1 MKKTRYLKATL
12 TTAFLL
18 LLSFIL
24 LRADDAIAR
33 ERKDLILV
41 LDTSLSMAGY
51 GGKNIFSTVKGSL
64 NKFIDQL
71 DEGDSMSFITFDE
84 EIKLFPTVLVEG
96 KNDKDI
102 LKKYISMTEAK
113 GKWTYT
119 YEMIG
124 AVLKKAQEMEQK
136 DRKRQRVI
144 VVLTDGIDD
153 PPPGMMKKHFN
164 VKDIASGYNG
174 KDWFIYFVNLGQ
186 LKDNPKFA
194 RVKKELSENVSKHTK
209 IVDVAG
215 KTPEK
220 AIENELMRD
229 VKADI
234 DQRDRMSF
242 FTSAYFYALLAVIA
256 LIVILLVLRR
266 VMQVKV
272 SGRLDYWDHTLMD
285 PSVRSYDLSKH
296 NARELMVGHGSG
308 CALSIRDISIPEPF
322 KLLARR
328 GQGEVRIMLQPGKG
342 YTLDFVKAEPHEFL
356 VDGDIFKA
364 GNYSFRY
371 NRK

>member
-1 MKKTRYLKATL
+1 VKNTRYLKVTL
-12 TTAFLL
+12 HTMFLL

-64 NKFIDQL
+64 NKFIEQL
-71 DEGDSMSFITFDE
+71 DDGDSMSFITFDE
-84 EIKLFPTVLVEG
+84 EVKLYPTVLVES

-119 YEMIG
+119 YEMIA

-136 DRKRQRVI
+136 DKGRQRVI

-153 PPPGMMKKHFN
+153 PPPGTKKKYFN
-164 VKDIASGYNG
+164 MKDIASGYTG

-186 LKDNPKFA
+186 LKNNPKFA
-194 RVKKELSENVSKHTK
+194 KVQKELSESVSKHTK
-209 IVDVAG
+209 VVDVAG

-220 AIENELMRD
+220 AIEKELMRD

-234 DQRDRMSF
+234 EKERMNF
-242 FTSAYFYALLAVIA
+242 FKSPYFYALLAVIA
-256 LIVILLVLRR
+256 LIVIILLLRR
-266 VMQVKV
+266 IMQVKIT
-272 SGRLDYWDHTLMD
+272 GRLVYWDISLMD
-285 PSVRSYDLSKH
+285 PSVRSYDLTKH
-296 NARELMVGHGSG
+296 NARDLVVGHGSG
-308 CALSIRDISIPEPF
+308 CALNIRDINIPEPF
-322 KLLARR
+322 RIFARR
-328 GQGEVRIMLQPGKG
+328 EHGEVRIMLQAGKG
-342 YTLDFVKAEPHEFL
+342 YTLEFVKAEPHEYL